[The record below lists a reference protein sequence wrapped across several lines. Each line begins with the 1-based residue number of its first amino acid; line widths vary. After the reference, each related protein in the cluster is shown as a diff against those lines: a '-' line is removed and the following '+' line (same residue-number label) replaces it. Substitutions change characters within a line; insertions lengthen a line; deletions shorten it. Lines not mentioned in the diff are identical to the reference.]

1 MKTIA
6 LEEHFVTAD
15 FLKATGAYGHS
26 VPEPMRA
33 IRDRL
38 LDLGE
43 GRIAAMDEGDISLQV
58 LSLAAM
64 GVDTLAPADQTSVL
78 RGVHDELAAAVKA
91 HPDRLAAFATPG
103 LKDPAAAVKEL
114 ERCVRELGF
123 KGLLLDGT
131 TDGKFLDAAEFFP
144 VLEAAEALG
153 VPLYLH
159 PAPPP
164 AAVQA
169 AYYSGLPGETGML
182 LSIAG
187 WGWHAENGLHLLR
200 LILSGVLDRLP
211 ALQVIVGHM
220 GEGVPY
226 ALARSNGILSPAAK
240 HLKRSVTE
248 TILAQVHFTTSG
260 YFTRP
265 PFDCARQV
273 LGLDHLM
280 YSVDY
285 PFSAN
290 TRGRDFLAMLQSTE
304 PALTAAEMSALAHG
318 NAERLLRL

>member
-6 LEEHFVTAD
+6 LEEHFVTSD

-33 IRDRL
+33 ISSKL

-43 GRIAAMDEGDISLQV
+43 GRMAAMDEAGITLQV
-58 LSLAAM
+58 LSLAAL
-64 GVDTLAPADQTSVL
+64 GIENLSPANQTAVFHD
-78 RGVHDELAAAVKA
+78 VNDELAAAVRA
-91 HPDRLAAFATPG
+91 HPDRFAAFATPA
-103 LKDPAAAVKEL
+103 LKEPTAAVKEL
-114 ERCVRELGF
+114 ERCVHDLGF
-123 KGLLLDGT
+123 KGLFVNGT
-131 TDGKFLDAAEFFP
+131 TDGKFLDAPEFFP
-144 VLEAAEALG
+144 ILEAAAALN

-159 PAPPP
+159 PAPPSP
-164 AAVQA
+164 IVQK
-169 AYYSGLPGETGML
+169 AYYSDLPGETGML

-187 WGWHAENGLHLLR
+187 WGWHAELGLHLLR
-200 LILSGVLDRLP
+200 LIVAGVFDRLP
-211 ALQVIVGHM
+211 NLQVIIGHM

-226 ALARSNGILSPAAK
+226 ALARSNGILSAAAK
-240 HLKRSVTE
+240 NLKRSVTE
-248 TILAQVHFTTSG
+248 TILDQVHVTTSG

-285 PFSAN
+285 PFSPN
-290 TRGRDFLAMLQSTE
+290 TRGRDFLATLQSE
-304 PALTAAEMSALAHG
+304 PALTPTELEALTHG

>member
-6 LEEHFVTAD
+6 LEEHFVTSD

-33 IRDRL
+33 IRDKL
-38 LDLGE
+38 LDLGDA
-43 GRIAAMDEGDISLQV
+43 RIAAMDDGGITLQV

-64 GVDTLAPADQTSVL
+64 GIDDLAPANQTAVFHD
-78 RGVHDELAAAVKA
+78 VNDELAAAVKA
-91 HPDRLAAFATPG
+91 HPDRFAAFATPA
-103 LKDPAAAVKEL
+103 LKEPAAAVKEL
-114 ERCVRELGF
+114 ERCIRDLGF
-123 KGLLLDGT
+123 KGFFVNGT
-131 TDGKFLDAAEFFP
+131 TDGKFLDAPEFFP
-144 VLEAAEALG
+144 VLEAAEALN

-164 AAVQA
+164 AVVQS
-169 AYYSGLPGETGML
+169 AYYSGLPGDTGML

-187 WGWHAENGLHLLR
+187 WGWHAELGLHLLR
-200 LILSGVLDRLP
+200 LIVSGVFDRLP
-211 ALQVIVGHM
+211 NLQVIVGHM

-226 ALARSNGILSPAAK
+226 ALARSNGILSAAAK
-240 HLKRSVTE
+240 NLKRSITE
-248 TILAQVHFTTSG
+248 TILAQVHVTTSG

-285 PFSAN
+285 PFSPN
-290 TRGRDFLAMLQSTE
+290 TRGQEFLATLQSQ
-304 PALTAAEMSALAHG
+304 PALTTAEMEALTRG